1 MIKNRAGYFTRPWI
15 PVLVERF
22 YPFFLVAA
30 TKGHVP
36 LGFEIGDAEVLG
48 QKFDVIAGIVDA
60 HVDYL
65 IGLACGIAA
74 RSCLAVSRLGMS
86 SFRTMNIRCIGT
98 VRVSGTYIVAAPMV
112 FNAVPNLVRSSLLMA
127 DSFLYDLE

>member
-1 MIKNRAGYFTRPWI
+1 MFG
-15 PVLVERF
+15 E
-22 YPFFLVAA
+22 
-30 TKGHVP
+30 
-36 LGFEIGDAEVLG
+36 E
-48 QKFDVIAGIVDA
+48 FDVIAGIVDA

-74 RSCLAVSRLGMS
+74 RSCLADKGLGIS
-86 SFRTMNIRCIGT
+86 SFNTMNIRHTGT

-127 DSFLYDLE
+127 DSFPYDLE